1 MSVYRKESNSLVP
14 KAGLG
19 IIDNIFN
26 RFSNHAISNAKTTE
40 ALILRN
46 VMYDE
51 SDGKLYK
58 VGIDGT
64 KGDEIKMGM
73 PSLDYTN
80 YLHVFDST
88 APSGMPSGATYGLT
102 FTATEDCYLFGYGA
116 VHKGGGVT
124 FASINDTVRVC
135 TYAMTSSSGQYIPE
149 NVCVKLNRGDVV
161 KTDTAS
167 SYLYILKER

>member
-64 KGDEIKMGM
+64 KGEEIKMGM
-73 PSLDYTN
+73 PLLDYAN
-80 YLHVFDST
+80 PLHKFGTTLTYT
-88 APSGMPSGATYGLT
+88 ANQ
-102 FTATEDCYLFGYGA
+102 DCYLTGSISG
-116 VHKGGGVT
+116 VGGQYNVPSVVT
-124 FASINDTVRVC
+124 INNNPSYQASVTGSTTIPPIKLQAGDTVTCSIN
-135 TYAMTSSSGQYIPE
+135 
-149 NVCVKLNRGDVV
+149 
-161 KTDTAS
+161 S
-167 SYLYILKER
+167 SYLGIYKEI

>member
-73 PSLDYTN
+73 PIYDFAN
-80 YLHVFDST
+80 YLHVFAST

-102 FTATEDCYLFGYGA
+102 YTLSKDAYLVGSMSADSGKTSLTIDGTVVGETNSYGVGSGFIELKVKA
-116 VHKGGGVT
+116 GST
-124 FASINDTVRVC
+124 ITVSVACPRLHV
-135 TYAMTSSSGQYIPE
+135 YDIE
-149 NVCVKLNRGDVV
+149 
-161 KTDTAS
+161 
-167 SYLYILKER
+167 E

>member
-26 RFSNHAISNAKTTE
+26 RFSSHAISNAKTTE

-58 VGIDGT
+58 VGIDGV

-73 PSLDYTN
+73 KVLKSGTITGTRTISLGTTLDPSKYMVNLNVGGYRYKAAD
-80 YLHVFDST
+80 
-88 APSGMPSGATYGLT
+88 GAVSW
-102 FTATEDCYLFGYGA
+102 GYG
-116 VHKGGGVT
+116 
-124 FASINDTVRVC
+124 
-135 TYAMTSSSGQYIPE
+135 YGQGAY
-149 NVCVKLNRGDVV
+149 VSA
-161 KTDTAS
+161 KTDTSVTIVVSSDLTAS
-167 SYLYILKER
+167 YEIIQIAE

>member
-51 SDGKLYK
+51 SDGKLYI
-58 VGIDGT
+58 VGIDGV
-64 KGDEIKMGM
+64 KGEEIKMGM
-73 PSLDYTN
+73 PILDYANPLFT
-80 YLHVFDST
+80 FDST
-88 APSGMPSGATYGLT
+88 HLTY
-102 FTATEDCYLFGYGA
+102 TATKECYLFGQFTSAPGIVDKHLLINNTKIA
-116 VHKGGGVT
+116 GTTNASGVYI
-124 FASINDTVRVC
+124 FPSIP
-135 TYAMTSSSGQYIPE
+135 MT
-149 NVCVKLNRGDVV
+149 KLKAGDVV
-161 KTDTAS
+161 ETEAPQSGRLSVYDVVS
-167 SYLYILKER
+167 